1 MSYTK
6 LTDFAAKDAL
16 LSGNPSKLLRGT
28 EIGAEFDAIE
38 SAMAAAE
45 AVNITAPII
54 AASTSK
60 TTPVDADV
68 LPILDSAAANILKKV
83 TWANV
88 KATLKPYFDTLYA
101 AVGSFAA
108 SGANAD
114 ITGLSALTSI
124 NLPPNAVVTT
134 NIANAQVTPAKLSQP
149 FTLGAVTNTTSGTAI
164 DFTGL
169 PSWAKRVT
177 VSFNGVSTNGASNL
191 LMRLGAGS
199 VETTGYSATAC
210 TNAGVGGSATDTF
223 SNGFSLTHT
232 TGGSAANTLSG
243 TVSFTLM
250 NASTNLWACHGVL
263 NSASGGAIYTLA
275 GVKALSGALASV
287 RLTTN
292 NGTDAFDSGSSSITW
307 E

>member
-28 EIGAEFDAIE
+28 EIGAEFDAIGT
-38 SAMAAAE
+38 AMVAAE
-45 AVNITAPII
+45 AVNITAPVI

-88 KATLKPYFDTLYA
+88 KATLKTYFDTLYA

-114 ITGLSALTSI
+114 ITSLTALTSI
-124 NLPPNAVVTT
+124 NLPADTVVTA
-134 NIANAQVTPAKLSQP
+134 NIAAAQVTPAKLSQP
-149 FTLGAVTNTTSGTAI
+149 LTLGTIANTTSGTSVSY
-164 DFTGL
+164 TGI
-169 PSWAKRVT
+169 PSW
-177 VSFNGVSTNGASNL
+177 VSRINLSLLGVSITGAADHLLVQIGTGGSPTTSGYSAGGVYATTGTTNTASSAGVPFPTGSASNAALAWSGNVSITKLSATEWAVSGVLAANNGAVL
-191 LMRLGAGS
+191 HAAGS
-199 VETTGYSATAC
+199 V
-210 TNAGVGGSATDTF
+210 
-223 SNGFSLTHT
+223 
-232 TGGSAANTLSG
+232 
-243 TVSFTLM
+243 
-250 NASTNLWACHGVL
+250 
-263 NSASGGAIYTLA
+263 TLA
-275 GVKALSGALASV
+275 GQLDNVLLKTIA
-287 RLTTN
+287 
-292 NGTDAFDSGSSSITW
+292 GTATFDAGKMNIHY